1 MTDKYDEQA
10 EKLLPCTPICRR
22 YKTYRLTF
30 EFRNAYKD
38 GAMIAHADHCS
49 WGYRPIVAA
58 ALREKDAE
66 IERLKTQL
74 KAEAER
80 VTERDARIAE
90 RYGVDCS
97 VQKCDEWHECGDGID
112 DAIRAAQAKEREG

>member
-66 IERLKTQL
+66 IERLYESRDELLKLTIPDLQAEIERLTQTVKTYAKSL
-74 KAEAER
+74 
-80 VTERDARIAE
+80 
-90 RYGVDCS
+90 
-97 VQKCDEWHECGDGID
+97 
-112 DAIRAAQAKEREG
+112 RAMRLAGLNHD